1 MFKKLAILVG
11 IVAILGL
18 VACGKSVEQIVK
30 AGQAIVG
37 VAGEAYKDAKE
48 NFDTVKEVLK
58 EEPKDEASE

>member
-18 VACGKSVEQIVK
+18 VACGKSIEQLVK
-30 AGQAIVG
+30 AGQAVVG

-48 NFDTVKEVLK
+48 NLEAVKEALK